1 MEDIC
6 GSQYISNSSFVY
18 LRNDWVGEYSPPSP
32 SVVYNL
38 SLSYMAGRFEL
49 VRTGTSEK
57 SAVHN
62 DGVARAGVVAVVAAA
77 IFLGSCL
84 EKTEWLIVRG
94 NDWNFNVIPSF
105 CYHFWLR

>member
-1 MEDIC
+1 M
-6 GSQYISNSSFVY
+6 
-18 LRNDWVGEYSPPSP
+18 
-32 SVVYNL
+32 
-38 SLSYMAGRFEL
+38 

-94 NDWNFNVIPSF
+94 NDWNFNVIPFAITSGF
-105 CYHFWLR
+105 DDWVSCRRYQSTVNWIDKL